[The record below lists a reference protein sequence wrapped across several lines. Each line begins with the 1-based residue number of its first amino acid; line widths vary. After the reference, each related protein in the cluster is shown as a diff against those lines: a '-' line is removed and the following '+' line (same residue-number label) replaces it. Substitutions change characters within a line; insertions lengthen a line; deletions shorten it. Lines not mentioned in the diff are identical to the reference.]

1 MEIPNFEENHLGIQ
15 FVERERERE
24 RSFMGGT
31 VEELILDKGGSFMPE
46 VQDILIRESNF

>member
-1 MEIPNFEENHLGIQ
+1 
-15 FVERERERE
+15 
-24 RSFMGGT
+24 MGGT